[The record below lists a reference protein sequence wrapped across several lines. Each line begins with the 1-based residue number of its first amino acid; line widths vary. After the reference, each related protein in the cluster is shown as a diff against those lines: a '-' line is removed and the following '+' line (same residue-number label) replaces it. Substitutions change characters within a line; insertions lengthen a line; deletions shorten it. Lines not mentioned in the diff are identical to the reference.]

1 MSVQLKITVI
11 AAGLL
16 LMGMTLRSI
25 IKREI
30 TEKQSL
36 FWLVT
41 GMGLIL
47 LGAFPSI
54 VQFVADLFGVHY
66 GPSIVFA
73 ISITFIL
80 YGVFNC
86 YKAIADLQKR
96 VQELAMQVSLLN
108 QENSALLKVCKYMNQ
123 HNVNAQAP
131 ADEDHSQAQ

>member
-86 YKAIADLQKR
+86 YKAIADLQ
-96 VQELAMQVSLLN
+96 VSLLN